1 LDSGNREGYP
11 LSVSVFLPEYPA
23 PFLFSLGRP
32 DNPSPSKAPIITC
45 CWDGALPQVH
55 LAGVE
60 LSDVPMYEGSWVC
73 PLGHCGPQIPED
85 LRAGTTPTTDHD
97 AVFVAV
103 GPSRPQIT
111 YLRTPSQEA
120 CAYLVSCSHSKVHLY
135 CVRALLDPT

>member
-1 LDSGNREGYP
+1 MWGDCFRRRLTFLGFWEQGRLPSQC
-11 LSVSVFLPEYPA
+11 VSVFLLEYPA
-23 PFLFSLGRP
+23 PFLFSLGR
-32 DNPSPSKAPIITC
+32 
-45 CWDGALPQVH
+45 ALPQVH

-103 GPSRPQIT
+103 GPSCPQIT